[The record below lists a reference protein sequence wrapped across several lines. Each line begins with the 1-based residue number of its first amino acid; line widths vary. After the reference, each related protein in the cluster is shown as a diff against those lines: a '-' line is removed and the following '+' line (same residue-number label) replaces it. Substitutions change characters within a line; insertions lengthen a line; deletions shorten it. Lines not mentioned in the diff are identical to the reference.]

1 MLNLLKKDLRA
12 CFQMDIKLLI
22 KLFIG
27 IMIFSVIL
35 SPLAVITVPLFI
47 SYIFIFRIFYLDELN
62 KCDYFFNSMPIDK
75 EDIVYSRYIFS
86 TFIILAS
93 LIFTYVYS
101 KVLGNIFETEMIIL
115 EVMLT
120 ILSVL
125 IILVAI
131 AMPIMFKYG
140 YSKSYVALNLI
151 LGIIAVLSTY
161 VSMAPKSTGVILSD
175 NGEVLLYNNIKFF
188 IILGIAIVIYLI
200 SMFISTKLYTKRE
213 IAN

>member
-12 CFQMDIKLLI
+12 CFQMDIKFLL

-27 IMIFSVIL
+27 ITIFSIIL

-120 ILSVL
+120 ILSLL

-131 AMPIMFKYG
+131 AMPIIFKYG

-151 LGIIAVLSTY
+151 LGIIVVLSTY
-161 VSMAPKSTGVILSD
+161 VSMVPKATGVILSD
-175 NGEVLLYNNIKFF
+175 NGEVLLYNNTKFF

>member
-12 CFQMDIKLLI
+12 CFQMDIKFLL

-27 IMIFSVIL
+27 ITIFSIIL

-120 ILSVL
+120 ILSLL

-131 AMPIMFKYG
+131 AMPIIFKYG

-151 LGIIAVLSTY
+151 LGIIVVLSTY
-161 VSMAPKSTGVILSD
+161 VSMVPKATGVILSD
-175 NGEVLLYNNIKFF
+175 NGEVLLYNNTKFF
-188 IILGIAIVIYLI
+188 IILGISIVIYLI